1 MKKYLIIGG
10 STGMGRAITEQLASS
25 GHQVIATY
33 NQTSSE
39 NNDNITYLPLDVT
52 SDFETDFIPDDLD
65 GLVYCPGSI
74 NLAPFNRIKPEDF
87 TADYNLQVV
96 GAVKII
102 QAALPALK
110 KSSNASVVL
119 FSTVAMQSGFN
130 FHSQVSASKG
140 AIEGLTRAL
149 AAEFAPTVR
158 FNAIAPALTDTPLAA
173 KFLDNDAKREA
184 MGSKYPLKRLGTA
197 QDMANAALFLLSEQ
211 SSWMTGEILHVD
223 GGMTAIKG

>member
-1 MKKYLIIGG
+1 
-10 STGMGRAITEQLASS
+10 MGKAITRQLAAE

-33 NQTSSE
+33 HQTESASE
-39 NNDNITYLPLDVT
+39 GNVTYIPLDVT
-52 SDFETDFIPDDLD
+52 SDFAADSILDNLDCLD

-87 TADYNLQVV
+87 MADYNLQVI
-96 GAVKII
+96 GAIKII

-110 KSSNASVVL
+110 KSSNPSVVM

-149 AAEFAPTVR
+149 AAEYAPTIR
-158 FNAIAPALTDTPLAA
+158 FNTIAPALTDTKLAS
-173 KFLDNDAKREA
+173 KFLDNDAKRDA
-184 MGSKYPLKRLGTA
+184 MGAKYPLKRLGTA
-197 QDMANAALFLLSEQ
+197 EDMANAALFLLSEK
-211 SSWMTGEILHVD
+211 SAWMTGEILHID